1 METLREGVD
10 GLRRSRDALFQ
21 APPIEWM
28 EWGPTRLRTILVP
41 ATRRSAQ
48 ILGTI
53 RLEPSNGDLGGSNY
67 LARAKIDPPAPLDP
81 MPGAGA

>member
-1 METLREGVD
+1 
-10 GLRRSRDALFQ
+10 
-21 APPIEWM
+21 
-28 EWGPTRLRTILVP
+28 VP